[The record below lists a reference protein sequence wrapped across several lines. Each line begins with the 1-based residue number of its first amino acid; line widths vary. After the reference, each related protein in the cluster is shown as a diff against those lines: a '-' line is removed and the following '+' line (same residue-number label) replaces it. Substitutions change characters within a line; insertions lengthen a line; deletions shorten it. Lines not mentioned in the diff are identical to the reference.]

1 MFQGKISFENLEL
14 VLVGQWYQVEIQ
26 FLSIETL
33 AANKTC
39 PYYFSST
46 VAAAAGNSN
55 IEVLPPKPA

>member
-1 MFQGKISFENLEL
+1 MFQGKISFENFELEP
-14 VLVGQWYQVEIQ
+14 QV
-26 FLSIETL
+26 TL